1 MNITNK
7 YVIECSKV
15 YVQQNME
22 NLDFF
27 FFWRGFAEWLK
38 TRLKSI
44 GDLFA
49 WIGVI
54 FQVKNISEFLD
65 LLGREIEMR

>member
-22 NLDFF
+22 NLEFF

-49 WIGVI
+49 
-54 FQVKNISEFLD
+54 
-65 LLGREIEMR
+65 